1 MMVKSFDVFDTVLT
15 RDVYQPKDVF
25 FILGLRL
32 EKKGIIRDALS
43 FQKMRITAERLARQ
57 TVNKEEVSISDIYAK
72 LQELMNI
79 QTDVALKIMEEELK
93 IEYEFISPIQEN
105 LKKIDNNTVLVSDT
119 YFNSDFVRKLLKKV
133 GAPNYLEVYTSSEV
147 LKTKNSGKMF
157 EFLGQKYKIMEHTGD
172 NYISDF
178 HNANLYGIR
187 GIFYKNSKPTIYE
200 KSIYELENI
209 PYEVRSILSGCMKA
223 SRLSM
228 HYSEETLNYL
238 HRVSTNIIGPIMYFY
253 VYWVLQMAKLNNL
266 DVLYFISRDG
276 QLLYKIAK
284 KLIENRKINIEV
296 RYLYGS
302 RKAWHLPSTLEF
314 DEFLL
319 NWLFDPTIFLSLEEV
334 LKRAELSLSDISHNR
349 DLMQFDI
356 KKNLNFEERKIIK
369 EAFQKDE
376 VIRNKILEKANCKRK
391 IVIEYLIQE
400 GFEKNKKIGIVDVG
414 WRGRQ
419 QVSLSK
425 ILDAGGIYPKDG
437 IYGFYISLINP
448 VKPYKE
454 DKFLEFLSSK
464 YYPEIIYGYEGIYET
479 FLRATHGSCIDY
491 EKNTYGGNV
500 IPVCRS
506 IDKQDLLITE
516 VIHKG
521 AISFV
526 DKFDKH
532 ILREAIEIEEELGK
546 EIFLHL
552 MNRFFHPETED
563 VLAFSYIKL
572 FEDQEESVAYNL
584 VDRINLRQL
593 FVILLKGR
601 IPDRHIWIEGSIVIS
616 FVRFSTL
623 ILKLLRIRKKSVL
636 LIKRFLKKIVKI
648 GIK

>member
-1 MMVKSFDVFDTVLT
+1 MVKSFDVFDTVLT
-15 RDVYQPKDVF
+15 RDVYQPGDIF
-25 FILGLRL
+25 FLLGLRL
-32 EKKGIIRDALS
+32 EKKGIIRDALN
-43 FQKMRITAERLARQ
+43 FQKMRITAERLARKMG
-57 TVNKEEVSISDIYAK
+57 NKEEVSIIEIYAK

-93 IEYEFISPIQEN
+93 IEYEFVSSIQEN

-157 EFLGQKYKIMEHTGD
+157 EFLGQKYRILEHTGD

-178 HNANLYGIR
+178 HKASLYGIR

-223 SRLSM
+223 SRLSR

-284 KLIENRKINIEV
+284 ELIENRKINIEIK
-296 RYLYGS
+296 YLYGS
-302 RKAWHLPSTLEF
+302 RKSWHLPSTLEF
-314 DEFLL
+314 DELLL

-349 DLMQFDI
+349 ELMQFDV
-356 KKNLNFEERKIIK
+356 KKNLNFEERKVIK
-369 EAFQKDE
+369 EVFQKDE
-376 VIRNKILEKANCKRK
+376 VIRNKIIEKANCKRK
-391 IVIEYLIQE
+391 IAIEYLIQE

-425 ILDAGGIYPKDG
+425 ILDAGGIYPETG
-437 IYGFYISLINP
+437 IYGFYISLVNP

-454 DKFLEFLSSK
+454 DKFFEFLK
-464 YYPEIIYGYEGIYET
+464 HEHYPDIIYGYLEIYET

-491 EKNTYGGNV
+491 EKNTCSGSV
-500 IPVCRS
+500 MPVCRDIS
-506 IDKQDLLITE
+506 RQDLLINE
-516 VIHKG
+516 VIQEG

-532 ILREAIEIEEELGK
+532 IFEELINIHEQMGR
-546 EIFLHL
+546 EIFSHL
-552 MNRFFHPETED
+552 MDKFSYPEKED
-563 VLAFSYIKL
+563 ALAFKYIKV
-572 FEDQEESVAYNL
+572 FEDQEESVPYNL
-584 VDRINLRQL
+584 VDKIGLREL
-593 FVILLKGR
+593 WIILRKGR
-601 IPDRHIWIEGSIVIS
+601 IPDRYMWIEGSIALS
-616 FVRFSTL
+616 FDRLSIL
-623 ILKLLRIRKKSVL
+623 ILKLFHLRKRVARV
-636 LIKRFLKKIVKI
+636 IKELLKKLVKMR
-648 GIK
+648 